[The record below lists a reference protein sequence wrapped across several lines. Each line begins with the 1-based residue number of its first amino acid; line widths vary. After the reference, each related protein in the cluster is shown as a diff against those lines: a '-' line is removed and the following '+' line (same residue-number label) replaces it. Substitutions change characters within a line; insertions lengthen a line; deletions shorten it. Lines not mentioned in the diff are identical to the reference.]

1 MTQGW
6 VLVNQLVASLV
17 EVLGTFFILV
27 RCDLLYIIMD
37 FVVYA
42 TFISSMHM
50 NYEGAVWCQL

>member
-1 MTQGW
+1 MTQGR

-50 NYEGAVWCQL
+50 NYEGTVWCQL